1 VRADAKADED
11 NGPAPAQSL
20 GQEDS
25 IALTQSNLAEA
36 EGELHHKLVAPQNF
50 FQHPEAL
57 QTQNLGQDEEV
68 EALKESLALA
78 EKRLNH
84 KMATPDREEQGVLAA
99 KNLELDED
107 ISQAQKNLA

>member
-1 VRADAKADED
+1 MRLDAAAEAD

-25 IALTQSNLAEA
+25 IALTQANLAEA
-36 EGELHHKLVAPQNF
+36 EGELKHKLVAPQNF

-57 QTQNLGQDEEV
+57 QTQNLGQDAEV
-68 EALKESLALA
+68 EALKDSLALA

-107 ISQAQKNLA
+107 VAQAQKNLA